1 MHRILLITVTVF
13 APAVRLAATTFVT
26 TATTTNHY
34 YSHDQPLLLVLAV
47 TTCEHSTDVITTSA
61 VVVSADAVALVF
73 RVLLHA
79 PTSYVLFARSV
90 SNHETVKLSRG
101 RAEGVRG
108 SR

>member
-1 MHRILLITVTVF
+1 MITVTVF
-13 APAVRLAATTFVT
+13 APAVRLAATTSVM
-26 TATTTNHY
+26 TAATTNHC
-34 YSHDQPLLLVLAV
+34 YSHDQLLLLVLAV

-73 RVLLHA
+73 RVSLHA

-90 SNHETVKLSRG
+90 GNHETVKLSRG